1 MPIACCPHCLLPMSE
16 DAAPGYPLE
25 PMRCP
30 SCRLAVAPGR
40 AKLGGDTTSQAVGSG
55 AAAGVLKNAAR
66 RADEAATT
74 PQEVADA
81 LVFAATKLGT
91 SVLRLRMLDYE
102 YLTRAHADLPSVGT
116 VLATHGSWK
125 RARREVDDAQRA
137 AAAD

>member
-1 MPIACCPHCLLPMSE
+1 MSE
-16 DAAPGYPLE
+16 DAAPGYPFE

-40 AKLGGDTTSQAVGSG
+40 AKLGGDANSQAVGSG

-81 LVFAATKLGT
+81 LVFAASKLGT

-102 YLTRAHADLPSVGT
+102 YLTRAHGDLPSVGT

-125 RARREVDDAQRA
+125 RARREVDDVQRA
-137 AAAD
+137 AATD

>member
-1 MPIACCPHCLLPMSE
+1 MSE
-16 DAAPGYPLE
+16 DAAPGYPFQ

-40 AKLGGDTTSQAVGSG
+40 AKLGGDTPPQAMGSG

-66 RADEAATT
+66 RADDSATT

-81 LVFAATKLGT
+81 LMFAASKLAT

-102 YLTRAHADLPSVGT
+102 YLTRAHTKLPTVGT

-137 AAAD
+137 ATAD

>member
-1 MPIACCPHCLLPMSE
+1 MSVACCPHCLLPMSD
-16 DAAPGYPLE
+16 DAGPGYPTE
-25 PMRCP
+25 YMRCP
-30 SCRLAVAPGR
+30 NCRLAVAPGR
-40 AKLGGDTTSQAVGSG
+40 AKLGGDTSSQAVGSG

-74 PQEVADA
+74 PQEVSDA
-81 LVFAATKLGT
+81 LLFAAGKLGT

-102 YLTRAHADLPSVGT
+102 YLTRAHTDLPSVGT

-137 AAAD
+137 ATAE